1 VRAGRPVSRRLDA
14 LRDRLDRVAQVAEP
28 VAQKVERR
36 PGGFGRLRR
45 GLEQTVDVVDALA
58 NDA

>member
-28 VAQKVERR
+28 VGQKVERR

-58 NDA
+58 KDG